1 MGVENYE
8 PSEWRLL
15 IDTSKHGLESVLLDN
30 VKQHPS
36 MAQTHSVHA
45 KDWYDEESSL
55 IIKYDTHK
63 WNLCID
69 LKWQISY
76 LDNKVDKQSFLV
88 FSVCSIVLL
97 EIDIACKKTGQL
109 EQLQLPVLKLL
120 LTSHMFNERK
130 LLSHHF
136 ILN

>member
-1 MGVENYE
+1 MK
-8 PSEWRLL
+8 P
-15 IDTSKHGLESVLLDN
+15 I
-30 VKQHPS
+30 
-36 MAQTHSVHA
+36 
-45 KDWYDEESSL
+45 
-55 IIKYDTHK
+55 
-63 WNLCID
+63 ID

-97 EIDIACKKTGQL
+97 KIDIACKKTGQL